1 MTNTRFG
8 VRTLLTATAL
18 SSAALAMPAL
28 GQSSTAQAEEDDAA
42 IIVLGAREIAL
53 DSKSETGSRLG
64 LTVRETPATI
74 DVLTQERFLE
84 RGLRTSN
91 EALNSAPGVT
101 AIDTG
106 GSPGTVSMRGFGGNS
121 VSQNYDGVHQPSTM
135 TSRNYDSFAFDRI
148 EILKGPSSV
157 LYGEGAVGGSINFVP
172 KKPMLDRAAVAGIA
186 QYGSLNT
193 FRVAG
198 DVNLPLSEQVGVRAV
213 VSYAGTDGLIDRAE
227 AESLSANLGIMFQ
240 PTDRLSLFV
249 AAEYFWKDDGAIYWG
264 TPLVSTGVARD
275 PSDLISTP
283 NGRVLDLALRN
294 TNLQYD
300 DAKVISHSTWF
311 RSQLNWQIN
320 DVWSLRND
328 LSYNGGER
336 LWRDA
341 EGYSFSL
348 TGSGAPR
355 IARRA
360 TYILNPLAFW
370 HERLA
375 LSSDGNLFGNRNRFL
390 IGAEHSENEHTSI
403 RRFGQSVPVDP
414 YDFDPGLFPE
424 IDKKTF
430 VGAGNFTDAGAL
442 IKIDAVFAEN
452 AFNITDKL
460 LFVLGGRYED
470 MSLLRTITDYN
481 PVNFSSFETSYN
493 PFSYRAG
500 LVYDLAN
507 KTQLYAQ
514 YSRSAAP
521 VGTLVLLNLANS
533 KFELTKGETIE
544 GGVKSSFLND
554 KVSVTLS
561 GFWIRED
568 DIITRDPI
576 DPTIAIQG
584 GSQSTYG
591 AELAFSAALT
601 SQFRID
607 GNVSLIDAK
616 YDELLEAGGVNRAGN
631 TPPNVAERIINLF
644 AVYEFPQVPFKL
656 TAGLRNQ
663 GSTFGDTANLVRVD
677 GYTIF
682 DASIGYRFSFG
693 ELTVRGRNLT
703 DRLYI
708 ERAGTSSVYIGAPRT
723 VDVTFQTKF

>member
-1 MTNTRFG
+1 MTKYRLG
-8 VRTLLTATAL
+8 VRALLTATAL
-18 SSAALAMPAL
+18 SSAALAAPAL
-28 GQSSTAQAEEDDAA
+28 AQNSDQPAQDDDAA
-42 IIVLGAREIAL
+42 IVVLGAREIAL

-64 LTVRETPATI
+64 LTIRETPATI

-121 VSQNYDGVHQPSTM
+121 VSQNYDGIHQPSTM
-135 TSRNYDSFAFDRI
+135 TSRNYDSFTFDRI
-148 EILKGPSSV
+148 EVLKGPSSV

-172 KKPMLDRAAVAGIA
+172 KKPMLDRTEISGLA
-186 QYGSLNT
+186 QYGSLET

-198 DVNLPLSEQVGVRAV
+198 DVNLPLSDQVGVRAI
-213 VSYAGTDGLIDRAE
+213 VSYAGSDGFIDRTQS
-227 AESLSANLGIMFQ
+227 ESLSANLGILFQ
-240 PTDRLSLFV
+240 PTERLSLFV

-264 TPLVSTGVARD
+264 TPLVSSAVARD
-275 PSDLISTP
+275 PSDLLTSS

-294 TNLQYD
+294 TNMQYE
-300 DAKVISHSTWF
+300 DAKIVSHSTWF
-311 RSQLNWQIN
+311 RSQLKWQIN

-336 LWRDA
+336 MWFDA
-341 EGYSFSL
+341 EGYSFSTTS
-348 TGSGAPR
+348 TGEARVG
-355 IARRA
+355 RRA
-360 TYILNPLAFW
+360 TYILNPLDFW

-375 LSSDGNLFGNRNRFL
+375 LSSDGNLFGSRNRFL
-390 IGAEHSENEHTSI
+390 IGAEHSENEHMSI
-403 RRFGQSVPVDP
+403 RRFGPSVTVDP

-424 IDKKTF
+424 ITKANF
-430 VGAGNFTDAGAL
+430 PGAGNFADAGAL

-452 AFNITDKL
+452 AFNISEKL
-460 LFVLGGRYED
+460 LFVVGGRYED
-470 MSLLRTITDYN
+470 MSLRRTIDDYN
-481 PVNFSSFETSYN
+481 LGTFTSFETSYN

-500 LVYDLAN
+500 LVYDLAER
-507 KTQLYAQ
+507 TQLFAQ

-533 KFELTKGETIE
+533 KFDLTKGETVE
-544 GGVKSSFLND
+544 AGLKSSLFGDRLNF
-554 KVSVTLS
+554 TLS

-568 DIITRDPI
+568 NIITRDPS

-591 AELAFSAALT
+591 AELAFSARVT
-601 SQFRID
+601 PQFRID
-607 GNVSLIDAK
+607 GNASLIDAQ

-631 TPPNVAERIINLF
+631 TPPNVAKRIVNLF
-644 AVYEFPQVPFKL
+644 AVYDVPQVPIRL
-656 TAGLRNQ
+656 TGGLRNQ
-663 GSTFGDTANLVRVD
+663 SGTFADTANLISVD

-682 DASIGYRFSFG
+682 DASIGYRFDFG
-693 ELTVRGRNLT
+693 DITVRGRNLT
-703 DRLYI
+703 DRIYI
-708 ERAGTSSVYIGAPRT
+708 ERAGSSTVYIGAPRT
-723 VDVTFQTKF
+723 VDVTFRTKF